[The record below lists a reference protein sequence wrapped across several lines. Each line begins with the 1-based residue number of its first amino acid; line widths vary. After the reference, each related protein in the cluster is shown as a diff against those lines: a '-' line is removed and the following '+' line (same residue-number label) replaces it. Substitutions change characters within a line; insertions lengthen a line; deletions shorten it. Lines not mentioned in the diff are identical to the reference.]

1 MDLNRRVRRH
11 LEGHAETLSRLSGME
26 EEILESAR
34 TIADTLSQGGRVYLA
49 GNGGS
54 AADAQHIAA
63 EMEGRFRI
71 ERPAR
76 AVHCLS
82 CNSSTFTSIANDY
95 GFEQVFS
102 RQVEGF
108 LNQGDLLILIST
120 SGQSPNLVS
129 AAKSAKKKGV
139 SLMALLGRDGGELL
153 DLCERNLLVASTETA
168 WIQEAHITLG
178 HMLCELVDEILDR
191 EGL

>member
-1 MDLNRRVRRH
+1 MDLNRRIRRH
-11 LEGHAETLSRLSGME
+11 LEGHAETLSRLSEME
-26 EEILESAR
+26 EGILDSAR
-34 TIADTLSQGGRVYLA
+34 AIAEVLSAGGRVYLA

-76 AVHCLS
+76 AVHCLT
-82 CNSSTFTSIANDY
+82 CNSSTFSSIANDY
-95 GFEQVFS
+95 GFDQVFS

-108 LNQGDLLILIST
+108 LEKGDLLILIST

-129 AAKSAKKKGV
+129 AAKSAKEKGV
-139 SLMALLGRDGGELL
+139 SLLALLGRDGGELL
-153 DLCERNLLVASTETA
+153 ALCERNLLVPSAETA

-178 HMLCELVDEILDR
+178 HMLCDLVDEILER